1 MNILFLFEAP
11 IKPTVGGVQRV
22 TEVLTKEFQRR
33 GYNVY
38 FLAYSYEYMMDYQK
52 FVAPQFY
59 IDAASLSK
67 MIYNFGYLRL
77 LMKIILTL

>member
-38 FLAYSYEYMMDYQK
+38 FEGIPMS
-52 FVAPQFY
+52 
-59 IDAASLSK
+59 I
-67 MIYNFGYLRL
+67 
-77 LMKIILTL
+77 